1 MTLKDVVHAS
11 EVDLFSDQTLLDP
24 YPVYARLREMAP
36 VVWMEKNQVWAITR
50 YQEVREA
57 LNNPEVF
64 SSNKVAFNDAMNDAL
79 RGTSLATDPPEH
91 RQLRKTLLAPL
102 TPRALKSIEDDIA
115 EKAER
120 MIGAVV
126 EKGSFD
132 AINDVARAFPKV
144 VVTDMLGVQGRARE
158 NILRWGDAAFNVLG
172 PMNDRTAQNF
182 PVAGE
187 LFQFCATVKAEDLT
201 EGSLGRGIFEAA
213 ERGEIAPESCGPII
227 HQYIA
232 AGLESTIAA
241 IGNTL
246 SHWAANPDQ
255 YAQVAADPSLVRSA
269 FNESLRYEAPMN
281 LIGRVVKQD
290 VTIDGTT
297 IPAGNQVA
305 LILASANRDPRHFE
319 NPDRYLVARNPMDH
333 LTFGNGIHTCAGQ
346 NLARLEADAILSA
359 FARRI
364 RSFKTGPSERQLANM
379 TRSLNSLPV
388 LSVEAA

>member
-1 MTLKDVVHAS
+1 MTDIAAYRS
-11 EVDLFSDQTLLDP
+11 DVDLFSDQTLLDP
-24 YPVYARLREMAP
+24 YPVYADLREKAP
-36 VVWMEKNQVWAITR
+36 AVWIEKNRVWAITR
-50 YQEVREA
+50 YRDVREA
-57 LNNPEVF
+57 LNSPEIF

-102 TPRALKSIEDDIA
+102 TPRALKAIGDDIA
-115 EKAER
+115 EKADR
-120 MIGAVV
+120 MMHALV

-132 AINDVARAFPKV
+132 GIKDLARAFPKE
-144 VVTDMLGVQGRARE
+144 VVTDMLGVQGQARE

-172 PMNDRTAQNF
+172 PMNERTVQNF

-187 LFQFCATVKAEDLT
+187 LFQFCATVKAEDLA
-201 EGSLGRGIFEAA
+201 EGSLGRSIFEAA

-255 YAQVAADPSLVRSA
+255 YALIAADPTLVRSA
-269 FNESLRYEAPMN
+269 FNESLRYTAPLG
-281 LIGRVVKQD
+281 LIGRLVKQD
-290 VTIDGTT
+290 VVIEGIT
-297 IPAGNQVA
+297 IPAGSQVA
-305 LILASANRDPRHFE
+305 LMLASANRDPRQFE
-319 NPDRYLVARNPMDH
+319 NPDQYLVSRNPTDH

-346 NLARLEADAILSA
+346 NLARLEADSILSA

-364 RSFKTGPSERQLANM
+364 KRFKTGPSDRQLANM
-379 TRSLNSLPV
+379 TLSLNTLPIVSL
-388 LSVEAA
+388 EAA